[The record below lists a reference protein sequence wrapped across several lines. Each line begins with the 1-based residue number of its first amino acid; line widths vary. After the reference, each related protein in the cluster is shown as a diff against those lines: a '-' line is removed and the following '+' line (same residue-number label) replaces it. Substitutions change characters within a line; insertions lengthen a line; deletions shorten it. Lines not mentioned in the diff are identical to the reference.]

1 MVLDSVNKEG
11 LEPIAGQKAQMG
23 LLGPRRKREMQG
35 KRGTLLPC
43 LGRESMQQS
52 CKISGQPGP
61 AALYVRG

>member
-1 MVLDSVNKEG
+1 MLVAG
-11 LEPIAGQKAQMG
+11 LEVQMG

-52 CKISGQPGP
+52 CKISGHLEAEG
-61 AALYVRG
+61 AKDVGGG